1 MRTYFSMIQEGVSG
15 LIFPAACL
23 CCGEEVV
30 ENKGHICPFCLH
42 KRFEDAN
49 PDNDPSSSGVLL
61 PGGVAAHQALWQYDK
76 GGMLQDLMHHLKYE
90 RLTDVGTQLGEV
102 LGRRAVL
109 SIIIAKKLKESSPV
123 IVPVPL
129 HYLKFRKRGFNQA
142 FYIGK
147 GIQSALD
154 IPICSVKA
162 VVRKRFTRSQ
172 TCLSLEKRIQN
183 VNDAFKVR
191 ERRQIEGRLAIVVDD
206 VFTTGATSFELAK
219 TLLNVGAASVM
230 IWTLAQ
236 A

>member
-1 MRTYFSMIQEGVSG
+1 MRAFISMIRQGLSG

-30 ENKGHICPFCLH
+30 KNGGHICPFCLH
-42 KRFEDAN
+42 KRFEYAN
-49 PDNDPSSSGVLL
+49 SGNHFSSSGVLL
-61 PGGVAAHQALWQYDK
+61 PEGVAAHQALWQYDK

-90 RLTDVGTQLGEV
+90 RLTDVGTQLGTV
-102 LGRRAVL
+102 LGRRAMLNTIVK
-109 SIIIAKKLKESSPV
+109 KKLQESPPI

-129 HYLKFRKRGFNQA
+129 HYLSFRKRGFNQA

-147 GIQSALD
+147 GIQSALN

-172 TCLSLEKRIQN
+172 TSLSLEKRIRN
-183 VNDAFKVR
+183 INDAFKVR
-191 ERRQIEGRLAIVVDD
+191 ERQQIKGRTAIVVDD

-219 TLLNVGAASVM
+219 TLLRAGTASVM
-230 IWTLAQ
+230 IWTVAQ